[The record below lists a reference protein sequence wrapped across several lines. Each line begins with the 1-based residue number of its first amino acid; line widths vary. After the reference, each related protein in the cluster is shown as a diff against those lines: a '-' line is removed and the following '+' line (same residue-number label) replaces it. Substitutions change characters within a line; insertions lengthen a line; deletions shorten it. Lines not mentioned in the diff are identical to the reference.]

1 MSSNELQSNVLRDL
15 GSYGNII
22 TEAQLLSRRDK
33 VFNHRTGSFQ
43 TTICER
49 TICGC
54 KGCEGCVEGMKPK
67 SNCPRS

>member
-33 VFNHRTGSFQ
+33 VYNHRTGSFQ
-43 TTICER
+43 TT
-49 TICGC
+49 
-54 KGCEGCVEGMKPK
+54 CVNVPFVDAKAVK
-67 SNCPRS
+67 VVLRD